1 MPLADII
8 AKPGRTPLH
17 IQHINLPLK
26 AQQSLVGLAF
36 SRAAQRDDGH
46 GGGHGKEEYD
56 TLMVLKVGD
65 LWFCMEYNANAVK
78 AGVGLMASI
87 GLGLGLLL
95 FFLIEEV
102 NAALQKDFADEFGP
116 MIGFVGMILAILFC
130 PIVASIVGAIISKN
144 FDDEGDAAF
153 NGAITGAIGT
163 VAMFFVAMFVMSA
176 AVNDD
181 DSDLSPVFTDLPSTS
196 DLIIKGAIPSAI
208 SGALGAYVGFKY
220 LWSQMP
226 DSERRQSVFPP
237 ASPPQS

>member
-1 MPLADII
+1 
-8 AKPGRTPLH
+8 
-17 IQHINLPLK
+17 
-26 AQQSLVGLAF
+26 
-36 SRAAQRDDGH
+36 
-46 GGGHGKEEYD
+46 
-56 TLMVLKVGD
+56 
-65 LWFCMEYNANAVK
+65 MEYNANAVK

-95 FFLIEEV
+95 YFLIEEV
-102 NAALQKDFADEFGP
+102 NAVQEDLVPEDFAADFE
-116 MIGFVGMILAILFC
+116 MIIGFVGMILIILFC

-176 AVNDD
+176 AVNVD
-181 DSDLSPVFTDLPSTS
+181 DSSDLPNTS
-196 DLIIKGAIPSAI
+196 DLLIKGAIPSAI

-226 DSERRQSVFPP
+226 DSERRKSIFPP

>member
-1 MPLADII
+1 
-8 AKPGRTPLH
+8 
-17 IQHINLPLK
+17 
-26 AQQSLVGLAF
+26 
-36 SRAAQRDDGH
+36 
-46 GGGHGKEEYD
+46 
-56 TLMVLKVGD
+56 
-65 LWFCMEYNANAVK
+65 MEYNANAVK

-176 AVNDD
+176 AVNVD
-181 DSDLSPVFTDLPSTS
+181 DSSDLPNTS
-196 DLIIKGAIPSAI
+196 DLLIKGAIPSAI

-226 DSERRQSVFPP
+226 DSERRKSIFPP